1 MAHGPHSPRLHCRP
15 GWEEWAVTGTQ
26 PECCAAFICLLP
38 KLLAHWSWLRS
49 HSSSPGL
56 GRMQTDFFFFFARK
70 LHECPSHSISN
81 RYLFPLWSFMS
92 QAFTVNLPQ
101 HPGFPN
107 SHHHGLLR
115 YAFSSLMPQT
125 PAANQFQSHGRVY
138 HGNSPTYCYQFSVL
152 VIFPIAYKSNSK
164 KERFISAPG

>member
-1 MAHGPHSPRLHCRP
+1 MRGVSSNWDTAWMLRCFHMSSAKAVSSLILIAVSLKFSRP
-15 GWEEWAVTGTQ
+15 WQNAD
-26 PECCAAFICLLP
+26 
-38 KLLAHWSWLRS
+38 R
-49 HSSSPGL
+49 
-56 GRMQTDFFFFFARK
+56 FFFFLPENYMNVLLTPFQ
-70 LHECPSHSISN
+70 IG
-81 RYLFPLWSFMS
+81 YLFPLWSFMS